1 MGRNAIGVIR
11 ASLKSILLLA
21 ALLFIG
27 GGCQQEEQAQ
37 TILEKALS
45 SDDPAIARV
54 MANPEKYELQIRLS
68 QTIKAGEQVRFE
80 DIDYQVDDSVYFYPA
95 STVKFAVAVAALE
108 KLNQQDIDIHQR
120 YYIEGDSLEAS
131 FADDIRAVF
140 AISDNHANN
149 RLFEYVGQD
158 GINAQLRERG
168 VSPIRIAHRLSTAL
182 ADTLITR
189 PLLLLGQNEES
200 TATRAIE
207 NSPIEALKL
216 KGMTKGIGFMTGS
229 EKIDEAFDFS
239 RKNYFPISA
248 QNALLKRVIFPEA
261 FEEKDRLQISESQR
275 EYLLQT
281 MSKLPREQGYD
292 PEEYYDGYV
301 KFFLFGDSEEVIP
314 TDFKIY
320 NKVGYAYGTLTD
332 TAYIVNQKDGVAFLL
347 HATIL
352 VNKDGVFN
360 DDQYEYDE
368 IGIPFLAALGRELY
382 RLQKEEGNK

>member
-1 MGRNAIGVIR
+1 MGRNTIGMTR
-11 ASLKSILLLA
+11 ASLQSILLLA
-21 ALLFIG
+21 VLLIG
-27 GGCQQEEQAQ
+27 GACQQEEQAQ
-37 TILEKALS
+37 TLLEKALS
-45 SDDPAIARV
+45 SDDPAIAKV
-54 MANPEKYELQIRLS
+54 MADPEKYELQIRLS
-68 QTIKAGEQVRFE
+68 KIVKQGEQLRFE

-95 STVKFAVAVAALE
+95 STAKFAVAVAALE
-108 KLNQQDIDIHQR
+108 KLNQQGIDLQQR

-140 AISDNHANN
+140 AVSDNHANN

-158 GINAQLRERG
+158 GINAQLSERG
-168 VSPIRIAHRLSTAL
+168 VGPIRIAHRLSTAL

-200 TATRAIE
+200 TATTAIE
-207 NSPIEALKL
+207 NSPIEALEL
-216 KGMTKGIGFMTGS
+216 KGVTKGIGFMAGG
-229 EKIDEAFDFS
+229 ERIDEPFDFS

-261 FEEKDRLQISESQR
+261 FEENDRLQISESQR

-292 PEEYYDGYV
+292 PEKYYDGYV
-301 KFFLFGDSEEVIP
+301 KFFLFGDSEDVIP

-332 TAYIVNQKDGVAFLL
+332 TAYIINQKEGVAFLL

-352 VNKDGVFN
+352 VNADGVFN

>member
-108 KLNQQDIDIHQR
+108 KLNQQDVDIHQR

-216 KGMTKGIGFMTGS
+216 KGMTKGIGFMNGS

-275 EYLLQT
+275 EYLLHT

-292 PEEYYDGYV
+292 PEEFYDGYV
-301 KFFLFGDSEEVIP
+301 KFFLFGDSEDVIP

-332 TAYIVNQKDGVAFLL
+332 TAYIVNQKEGVAFLL

>member
-1 MGRNAIGVIR
+1 MGRNTIGMKR
-11 ASLKSILLLA
+11 ASLQSILLLA
-21 ALLFIG
+21 VLLIG
-27 GGCQQEEQAQ
+27 GACQQEEQAQ

-45 SDDPAIARV
+45 SEDPAIAKV
-54 MANPEKYELQIRLS
+54 MADPEKYELQIRLS
-68 QTIKAGEQVRFE
+68 KIVKEGEQLRFE

-95 STVKFAVAVAALE
+95 STAKFAVAVAALE
-108 KLNQQDIDIHQR
+108 KLNQQGIDLQQR

-275 EYLLQT
+275 EYLLHT

-292 PEEYYDGYV
+292 PEEFYDGYV
-301 KFFLFGDSEEVIP
+301 KFFLFGDSEDVIP

-332 TAYIVNQKDGVAFLL
+332 TAYIVNQKEGVAFLL

>member
-1 MGRNAIGVIR
+1 MTR
-11 ASLKSILLLA
+11 ASLQSILLLA
-21 ALLFIG
+21 VLLIG
-27 GGCQQEEQAQ
+27 GACQQEEQAQ

-45 SDDPAIARV
+45 SDDPAIAKV
-54 MANPEKYELQIRLS
+54 MADPEKYELQIRLS
-68 QTIKAGEQVRFE
+68 KIVKEGEQLRFE

-95 STVKFAVAVAALE
+95 STAKFAVAVAALE
-108 KLNQQDIDIHQR
+108 KLNQQGIDLQQR

-140 AISDNHANN
+140 AVSDNHANN

-158 GINAQLRERG
+158 GINAQLSERG
-168 VSPIRIAHRLSTAL
+168 VGPIRIAHRLSTAL

-200 TATRAIE
+200 TATTAIE
-207 NSPIEALKL
+207 NSPIEALEL
-216 KGMTKGIGFMTGS
+216 KGVTKGFGFMAGA
-229 EKIDEAFDFS
+229 ERIDEPFDFS

-261 FEEKDRLQISESQR
+261 FEENDRLQISESQR

-301 KFFLFGDSEEVIP
+301 KFFLFGDSEDVIP

-332 TAYIVNQKDGVAFLL
+332 TAYIVNQKEGVAFLL

-352 VNKDGVFN
+352 VNADGVFN

-382 RLQKEEGNK
+382 RLQKEEDNK

>member
-1 MGRNAIGVIR
+1 MTK
-11 ASLKSILLLA
+11 ASLQSILLLA
-21 ALLFIG
+21 VLLIG
-27 GGCQQEEQAQ
+27 GACQQEEQAQ

-45 SDDPAIARV
+45 SDDPAIAKV
-54 MANPEKYELQIRLS
+54 MADPEKYELQIRLS
-68 QTIKAGEQVRFE
+68 KIVKEGEQLRFE

-95 STVKFAVAVAALE
+95 STAKFAVAVAALE
-108 KLNQQDIDIHQR
+108 KLNQQGIDLQQR

-140 AISDNHANN
+140 AVSDNHANN

-158 GINAQLRERG
+158 GINAQLSERG
-168 VSPIRIAHRLSTAL
+168 VGPIRIAHRLSTAL

-200 TATRAIE
+200 TATTAIE
-207 NSPIEALKL
+207 NSPIEALEL
-216 KGMTKGIGFMTGS
+216 KGVTKGFGFMAGA
-229 EKIDEAFDFS
+229 ERIDEPFDFS

-261 FEEKDRLQISESQR
+261 FEENDRLQISESQR

-301 KFFLFGDSEEVIP
+301 KFFLFGDSEDVIP

-332 TAYIVNQKDGVAFLL
+332 TAYIVNQKEGVAFLL

-352 VNKDGVFN
+352 VNADGVFN

-382 RLQKEEGNK
+382 RLQKEEDNK

>member
-1 MGRNAIGVIR
+1 MKR
-11 ASLKSILLLA
+11 ASLQSILLLA
-21 ALLFIG
+21 VLLIG
-27 GGCQQEEQAQ
+27 GACQQEEQAQ

-45 SDDPAIARV
+45 SEDPAIAKV
-54 MANPEKYELQIRLS
+54 MADPEKYELQIRLS
-68 QTIKAGEQVRFE
+68 KIVKEGEQLRFE

-95 STVKFAVAVAALE
+95 STAKFAVAVAALE
-108 KLNQQDIDIHQR
+108 KLNQQGIDLQQR

-275 EYLLQT
+275 EYLLHT

-292 PEEYYDGYV
+292 PEEFYDGYV
-301 KFFLFGDSEEVIP
+301 KFFLFGDSEDVIP

-332 TAYIVNQKDGVAFLL
+332 TAYIVNQKEGVAFLL